1 MLEFFASYIWLAVGF
16 MMAFMILF
24 PGNTSFSDFPGG
36 LVSVIVMMLGEMEFK
51 ELYFPSSQIV
61 NLTIAN
67 NTASGQI
74 SEHPEFQQ
82 FPGIQTIK
90 DWRTVGK
97 SHPCTYQVTDAAPT
111 QIYFVKGQL
120 STLFNKV

>member
-24 PGNTSFSDFPGG
+24 PGNTSFYDFPGG

-51 ELYFPSSQIV
+51 ELYFPSSQNV

-67 NTASGQI
+67 GTALGQI
-74 SEHPEFQQ
+74 LEHPEYQQ
-82 FPGIQTIK
+82 FPGKI
-90 DWRTVGK
+90 
-97 SHPCTYQVTDAAPT
+97 
-111 QIYFVKGQL
+111 
-120 STLFNKV
+120 

>member
-1 MLEFFASYIWLAVGF
+1 
-16 MMAFMILF
+16 
-24 PGNTSFSDFPGG
+24 
-36 LVSVIVMMLGEMEFK
+36 MLGEMEFK

-90 DWRTVGK
+90 GRRKVGN
-97 SHPCTYQVTDAAPT
+97 SHPCTYQVTDTA
-111 QIYFVKGQL
+111 QL
-120 STLFNKV
+120 SFQYSFAG